1 MPAPGAAAAE
11 AAATAAAEA
20 AATTKRTAATAEPAA
35 KAAKTAEATAK
46 GPARAIKRAAWR
58 PWRARRPPA
67 ARAAQSAAHKHA
79 GEKIGAGVA
88 AVVGVVSI
96 APPWARRDRKSTRL
110 NSSHPIESRMPASA

>member
-1 MPAPGAAAAE
+1 MRVFAAGEGQGLVPAPGAAAAE

-20 AATTKRTAATAEPAA
+20 AATTKRTAAATAEPAA
-35 KAAKTAEATAK
+35 KAAKTAKATAK

-88 AVVGVVSI
+88 AVVGVGV
-96 APPWARRDRKSTRL
+96 
-110 NSSHPIESRMPASA
+110 